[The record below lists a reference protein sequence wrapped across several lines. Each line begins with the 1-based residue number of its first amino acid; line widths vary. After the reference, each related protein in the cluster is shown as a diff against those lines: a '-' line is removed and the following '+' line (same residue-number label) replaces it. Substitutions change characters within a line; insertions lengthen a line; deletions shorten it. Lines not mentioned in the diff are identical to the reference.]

1 MCSFVQI
8 VLLDQ
13 PSTIVYKN
21 WLPNSPHSCR
31 PVRLSYE
38 RETKLTIRTEV
49 ERLQQEIQDLQP
61 FLLPN
66 HPSVSVS
73 FKALM
78 TMIDG
83 KVLQEITNCPAS
95 SSCPICHKTYRQI
108 AQPDGDFE
116 PKEGTLEFGACIL
129 HFGLRSIDAL
139 FNMGYRQD
147 IKVTRDRL
155 SDEEKEAIGFR
166 KALVK
171 LQFREKLG
179 LVIDQRR
186 DGGAG
191 NSTTGNVARKAFS
204 HPGENQTNWHTVLQR
219 QPSLSE
225 FVILIAKLCL
235 ILWCDNSPS
244 FTLGT

>member
-1 MCSFVQI
+1 MCPFTQI
-8 VLLDQ
+8 VLVDQ

-21 WLPNSPHSCR
+21 RLPNSPHSCR

-49 ERLQQEIQDLQP
+49 ERLQREIQDLQP
-61 FLLPN
+61 FPLPE

-73 FKALM
+73 FRALM

-147 IKVTRDRL
+147 IKVTRDHL
-155 SDEEKEAIGFR
+155 SEEDKEAIGYR

-171 LQFREKLG
+171 LLFRQKLG
-179 LVIDQRR
+179 LVIDERR

-191 NSTTGNVARKAFS
+191 NTTTGNVARKAFS
-204 HPGENQTNWHTVLQR
+204 HPGKKPPNWHTVFWR
-219 QPSLSE
+219 HHSLSE
-225 FVILIAKLCL
+225 C
-235 ILWCDNSPS
+235 
-244 FTLGT
+244 